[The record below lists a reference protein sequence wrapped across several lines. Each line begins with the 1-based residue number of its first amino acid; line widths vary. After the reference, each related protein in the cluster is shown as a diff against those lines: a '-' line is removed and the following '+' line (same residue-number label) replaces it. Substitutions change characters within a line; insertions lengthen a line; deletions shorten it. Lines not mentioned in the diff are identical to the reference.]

1 MDAVVCCLFACC
13 VWVNKV
19 QVYHVHARTSRPKCF
34 QNTSQCILINNINTL
49 LYVFSDSFRIHN
61 RHIVIM
67 IFLSYF
73 RSIWNDHNTILVIHW
88 QRIVRHCEEAIK
100 CWNRCYLFS
109 VQRER
114 KVWIIQLVHFKF
126 TCWIINWCTFNSL
139 LVGMNSC
146 WNLS

>member
-73 RSIWNDHNTILVIHW
+73 RSIYNTIIQYRLFIGNVLCGTARKRLNVETDVI
-88 QRIVRHCEEAIK
+88 CSPFNAKE
-100 CWNRCYLFS
+100 
-109 VQRER
+109 
-114 KVWIIQLVHFKF
+114 KF
-126 TCWIINWCTFNSL
+126 EL
-139 LVGMNSC
+139 Y
-146 WNLS
+146 NLSISSLHVELLIGVHLILC